1 MSKAENVIVNFE
13 GMEDFHAF
21 VYDAAVVDSNLT
33 RLTFWGDLQ
42 KIDLGYL
49 RDGVAEDDQA
59 RAGEILHEGDQETY
73 KASRVHPNILRGDG
87 MNKDQLFTSP
97 MVAAMVHSA
106 FAVGASVTANNTS
119 ASESTP
125 ELLKPL
131 EYGIKMVIPPAL
143 DVPKFGHR
151 RYVALREAYADKSA
165 QPELEVD
172 EGLIVV
178 SGIAVV
184 TTYHSLRYRHPDQI
198 LTAYLAEGDPLDQP
212 MVDLI
217 NALDMPTEEVPGG
230 HLKGYTK
237 AERVLRAAKRVGDV
251 METIEEM
258 DGAQAVLEQIP
269 VTRLTQRDVKR
280 EEREL
285 RRKNEKAY
293 WQDFNARQETKNWGK

>member
-1 MSKAENVIVNFE
+1 MSRAENIVVNFQ
-13 GMEDFHAF
+13 GMEDFQTF
-21 VYDAAVVDSNLT
+21 VYDAAVVSDNLS
-33 RLTFWGDLQ
+33 RLTSWGELQ
-42 KIDLGYL
+42 KINLGFL

-59 RAGEILHEGDQETY
+59 RAGEILHEGDRETY
-73 KASRVHPNILRGDG
+73 KASRVTPNILRGDG
-87 MNKDQLFTSP
+87 MNKDQLFAAPT
-97 MVAAMVHSA
+97 VAAMVHSA

-125 ELLKPL
+125 KLLKPL

-172 EGLIVV
+172 EGLTVV

-184 TTYHSLRYRHPDQI
+184 TTYHALRYRHTDQI
-198 LTAYLAEGDPLDQP
+198 LTAYLADGDPLDQP
-212 MVDLI
+212 MINLI
-217 NALDMPTEEVPGG
+217 NAFGMPTEEVPSGR
-230 HLKGYTK
+230 LKRYTK

-258 DGAQAVLEQIP
+258 DGAQVALEQIP
-269 VTRLTQRDVKR
+269 VTRITKRDVKQAR
-280 EEREL
+280 REL
-285 RRKNEKAY
+285 QKKNEKAY
-293 WQDFNARQETKNWGK
+293 WQDFDARQETRDWGK

>member
-1 MSKAENVIVNFE
+1 VSKAKNIVANFQ
-13 GMEDFHAF
+13 GMEDFHAY
-21 VYDAAVVDSNLT
+21 VYDASVVDSNLS
-33 RLTFWGDLQ
+33 RLTFWRDLQ
-42 KIDLGYL
+42 KINLGFL

-59 RAGEILHEGDQETY
+59 RASEILHEGDQETY
-73 KASRVHPNILRGDG
+73 IASRVNPNILRGDG

-97 MVAAMVHSA
+97 MVAAIVHST

-125 ELLKPL
+125 KPFKPL
-131 EYGIKMVIPPAL
+131 EYGLKMAIPPAW
-143 DVPKFGHR
+143 DVPKFGHK
-151 RYVALREAYADKSA
+151 RYVAIREAYADTSA

-184 TTYHSLRYRHPDQI
+184 STYHSLKYRHPDQV

-212 MVDLI
+212 MVNLI
-217 NALDMPTEEVPGG
+217 NALDMPTEEVHGG
-230 HLKGYTK
+230 KLKGYTK

-258 DGAQAVLEQIP
+258 EGAQAVLEQMPLIRITKQD
-269 VTRLTQRDVKR
+269 VRRDKR
-280 EEREL
+280 EL
-285 RRKNEKAY
+285 HKKNEKAY
-293 WQDFNARQETKNWGK
+293 WQDFNARQETKD